1 MKVGVVILNWNG
13 RQLLEQFLPSVV
25 AHSGEHTIYVADN
38 ASTDDSIDFLQAQY
52 PQVSIIRMK
61 ENTGYAGGYN
71 LALLEVEEELV
82 CLLNN
87 DIEVT
92 AGWINPIVQL
102 FEKNPSMA
110 ACQPVLMDYKHLEF
124 YEYAGAAGGYLDQL
138 AYPYCRGRIFN
149 HLERFNDEY
158 GTTLDLD
165 WASGAALFVKKK
177 AYYEVGGLDDNYFA
191 HQEEIDLC
199 WRLRHAGYNIGISSS
214 SFVRH
219 LGGGTLD
226 IQHPRKTFYNF
237 RNSLF
242 NIVKNDHGPFW
253 LVRLLLRMVLDAVAG
268 IRFLFKA
275 EFAHFFSV
283 LKAHGSFYTNLIKML
298 KKRQVIKRFS
308 VCSTINSRPFC
319 VVYDY
324 FVKNISYYKDL

>member
-1 MKVGVVILNWNG
+1 MKVGIVILNWNG
-13 RQLLEQFLPSVV
+13 KKLLQQYLPSVV
-25 AHSGEHTIYVADN
+25 AHSGDHHIYVADN
-38 ASTDDSIDFLQAQY
+38 ASTDDSISWVEAQY
-52 PQVSIIRMK
+52 PEVSIIRMK

-71 LALLEVEEELV
+71 RALSEVEEELV

-92 AGWINPIVQL
+92 AGWIDPIVAL

-149 HLERFNDEY
+149 HLEVLNHEY
-158 GTTLDLD
+158 GTTTNLD

-177 AYYEVGGLDDNYFA
+177 AYYAVGALDETYFA

-199 WRLRHAGYNIGISSS
+199 WRLRHAGYDIGVCATSY
-214 SFVRH
+214 VYH
-219 LGGGTLD
+219 LGGGTLEV
-226 IQHPRKTFYNF
+226 QHPRKSFYNF

-242 NIVKNDHGPFW
+242 NIVKNDHRKFW
-253 LVRLLLRMVLDAVAG
+253 WLRLFLRMILDGVAG
-268 IRFLFKA
+268 IRFIFKG

-283 LKAHGSFYTNLIKML
+283 LKAHASFYGHLLKML
-298 KKRQVIKRFS
+298 KKRQEIIRFS
-308 VCSTINSRPFC
+308 TASQISSRPFSIA
-319 VVYDY
+319 YQY
-324 FVKNISYYKDL
+324 FVKKVYYCKDL